1 MLILMLRARRNEL
14 MSVENHIRDLSS
26 LYRRKKALLKE
37 LRRKESTANSDSS
50 DFKSLRSTLGN
61 LWDGQFMY
69 MKTRMSKL
77 KAIEGMERKLRM
89 LLNAG
94 QIPELKAKI
103 ELLVKGIGAPA
114 VDSEG
119 RLMNP
124 LDALD

>member
-1 MLILMLRARRNEL
+1 MLTLMLRARRNEL
-14 MSVENHIRDLSS
+14 MSVENHIRDPNS

-37 LRRKESTANSDSS
+37 LRRKESAANSDSS

-77 KAIEGMERKLRM
+77 KAIEGMERKLRI
-89 LLNAG
+89 LRNAG
-94 QIPELKAKI
+94 QVAELKAEV
-103 ELLVKGIGAPA
+103 ELIVKGIGAPT
-114 VDSEG
+114 VDGEG
-119 RLMNP
+119 RLMNS

>member
-1 MLILMLRARRNEL
+1 MLMLRARRNEL
-14 MSVENHIRDLSS
+14 MSVENHIRDLNS